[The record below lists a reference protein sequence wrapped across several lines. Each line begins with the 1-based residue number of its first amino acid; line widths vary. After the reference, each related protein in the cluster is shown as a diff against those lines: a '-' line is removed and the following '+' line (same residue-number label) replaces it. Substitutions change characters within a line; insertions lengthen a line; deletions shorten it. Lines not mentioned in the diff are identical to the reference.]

1 MNVKMRKDSWTIEED
16 NLLKELVLKKI
27 EQGHTQIS
35 GFQEASILLGRSKQA
50 CAFRWN
56 KNLRSQIFR
65 KEVSAFEA
73 TLKEDTSKDDTTKEL
88 VDSTSLQNHL
98 QLAMQSYDEMRQSY
112 DEISNAYNLLKK
124 DYEVLVNWAKQ
135 GLTHIEHN

>member
-1 MNVKMRKDSWTIEED
+1 MRKDSWTIEED

-73 TLKEDTSKDDTTKEL
+73 TLKEDISKDDATKEL

-135 GLTHIEHN
+135 GLTHIDHN

>member
-1 MNVKMRKDSWTIEED
+1 MRKDSWTIEED

-65 KEVSAFEA
+65 KEVSSFEA